1 MKVLLWEGKTAAKW
15 LMNVD
20 GKAAFDVSTVTRW
33 VSWVNGNPRE
43 KNISDTLHSGR
54 PAAAVDENQTKQA
67 DILIKAD
74 RKSLLQNSMKA
85 LSWAMVVPAI

>member
-20 GKAAFDVSTVTRW
+20 GKAAFDVRW

-54 PAAAVDENQTKQA
+54 SAAVVDENQAKQA

-74 RKSLLQNSMKA
+74 RKIMIEITLWKLCHEP
-85 LSWAMVVPAI
+85 W